1 MKLSIVIPC
10 YNESDSISLL
20 INKLEPILNKDIE
33 VILVDNGSN
42 DDTSV
47 TLEKLRFSEKWH
59 NKSLM

>member
-42 DDTSV
+42 DDTSF
-47 TLEKLRFSEKWH
+47 KKI
-59 NKSLM
+59 